1 MTVYTADEENRYTV
15 PFMAMVCSGG
25 SDTPIGFFH
34 TPIKY
39 EWRLLSGPCYGQ
51 YATRIWDA
59 YLFHSV
65 PYYTQHKDDVEY
77 DQFNQLGTPASL
89 GCIRLAVVDVKWI
102 YDNCALGTPVLIY
115 DDPERPGPMGKPG
128 TIYTD
133 PADESRRG
141 WDPTDP
147 DPVNPWPENF
157 RTGTAIR
164 SQAAWDQ
171 WDELHEEWN
180 TRLTPT
186 DLRGFST
193 DSSKEGTRG

>member
-1 MTVYTADEENRYTV
+1 M
-15 PFMAMVCSGG
+15 
-25 SDTPIGFFH
+25 
-34 TPIKY
+34 
-39 EWRLLSGPCYGQ
+39 
-51 YATRIWDA
+51 
-59 YLFHSV
+59 

-77 DQFNQLGTPASL
+77 DQFNQLGTHASL

-102 YDNCALGTPVLIY
+102 YDNCPLGTPVIIY